1 MTTFEV
7 WGIVKSKGKKI
18 AVGDNGVFSTDNEKT
33 IKKLDELG
41 FKRIDEPMKNTTT
54 EIEIENINPQETVPL
69 KKKKGRSKKV
79 NT

>member
-33 IKKLDELG
+33 IKTLDELG
-41 FKRIDEPMKNTTT
+41 FKRINEPMK
-54 EIEIENINPQETVPL
+54 EIKEEEKIASIDPKETKSL
-69 KKKKGRSKKV
+69 KKKARPKKV
-79 NT
+79 KE